1 MPASD
6 WKSALPKG
14 VIEILQEEGITTLY
28 PPQEKAMPL
37 ALAGKNLVLAVP
49 TASGKSLVAYLA
61 AVKRVLHDG
70 GKVLYIVPLRA
81 LAAEKFEELQRFE
94 RLGLKVG
101 MSIGD
106 FDEVDRGIEQLDI
119 LVATSE
125 KADAIMRHRSDWIR
139 AISLVIADE
148 VHLMNDPG
156 RGPTLEITLTKMRML
171 NPQMQVIALSATVG
185 NSKEMAEW
193 LDAEH
198 VSSEWRPVKLKE
210 GVLLEN
216 VINFTDNSRRK
227 VPPLGDT
234 VWSLV
239 KDTMDEGGQVLV
251 FVNSRR
257 STESLAMRF
266 SKLNKEKGDAQVKE
280 ELNEAFR
287 EEQTSIGASLKDCMS
302 HGMAFH
308 TAALSSEQRR
318 TVEQFFKAGKIKC
331 IIATP
336 TLAAGINLPARRV
349 IVRDVTRFEGG
360 TNVPIS
366 VMEIKQM
373 CGRAG
378 RPRYDPYGEAV
389 LLATTVEQSHMLFEN
404 YLLGTP
410 EDVTSKVGNEH
421 ILRGHLLALIATETV
436 TTRKGLVEFL
446 QRTFFC
452 HQRGNEG
459 VEQVVESIVQYLFK
473 EGMVRC
479 PGIDFLA
486 EEAEA
491 DLRATFFGKRV
502 SDLYIDP
509 VSAVKLRDALLLYTP
524 EKRALG
530 FLHAVCATP
539 DMVNLYLKRDD
550 TDVLNDILLQRA
562 GELLYPI
569 PDLDSP
575 DHDYFLSELKTSLV
589 LDSWIEEKDEEELL
603 KAFGIGPGDL
613 HTKVEV
619 GEWLLYSM
627 RELSNIYN
635 KDCYPV
641 LSKLM
646 TRMKYGVKSELL
658 ELITLKGVGRVRA
671 RSLFKK
677 GFTNLASLKEAS
689 VNDIAK
695 VIGIGDV
702 LAQRIKKQVD
712 PMFVPDKKVR
722 TVTKSEKEEERPS
735 PKEPAAKQGQTKLMD
750 F

>member
-1 MPASD
+1 MTD
-6 WKSALPKG
+6 WKSQLPKG
-14 VIEILQEEGITTLY
+14 VLEVLQEEGITTLY
-28 PPQEKAMPL
+28 PPQEKAVPL

-106 FDEVDRGIEQLDI
+106 LDEVDKGIEQLDI

-171 NPQMQVIALSATVG
+171 NPQIQVIALSATVG
-185 NSKEMAEW
+185 NSQQMAEW

-198 VSSEWRPVKLKE
+198 VASEWRPVKLKE
-210 GVLLEN
+210 GVLFEN
-216 VINFTDNSRRK
+216 VINFTDNTKRK

-257 STESLAMRF
+257 STESLAKRF
-266 SKLNKEKGDAQVKE
+266 ADLNKEKGNAQVKE
-280 ELNEAFR
+280 ELDEAFR
-287 EEQTSIGASLKDCMS
+287 EEQTSIGASLKNCMS

-389 LLATTVEQSHMLFEN
+389 LLANTVEQSHMLFEN

-421 ILRGHLLALIATETV
+421 ILRGHLLALIASETV

-452 HQRGNEG
+452 HQRGDEG

-509 VSAVKLRDALLLYTP
+509 VSAVKLREALLAYVP
-524 EKRALG
+524 GEKTLG
-530 FLHAVCATP
+530 FLHAVCSTP
-539 DMVNLYLKRDD
+539 DMLNLYLKRDD
-550 TDVLNDILLQRA
+550 FDHLTEVVLERKEEILFA
-562 GELLYPI
+562 V
-569 PDLDSP
+569 PDLETP
-575 DHDYFLSELKTSLV
+575 DYEYFLAEVKTALV
-589 LDSWIEEKDEEELL
+589 LDSWIAEKDEEEMHR
-603 KAFGIGPGDL
+603 AFGTGPGDI
-613 HTKVEV
+613 HNKVEI

-641 LSKLM
+641 LTKLM
-646 TRMKYGVKSELL
+646 TRMRYGVREDIL
-658 ELITLKGVGRVRA
+658 ELVELKGVGRVRA
-671 RSLFKK
+671 RSLYKK
-677 GFTNLASLKEAS
+677 GFTTWEKIKEADMHS
-689 VNDIAK
+689 ISAV
-695 VIGIGDV
+695 VGIGDTM
-702 LAQRIKKQVD
+702 AERIKRQVD
-712 PMFVPDKKVR
+712 PGYVPSKSAKPRPLREDPSKIVVEVNEETTKK
-722 TVTKSEKEEERPS
+722 
-735 PKEPAAKQGQTKLMD
+735 GQTKLFD